1 MAQSQAQTT
10 LTPPQKPTISQRL
23 LRAMSL
29 VGTSRL
35 ACLHLSDQADSEFF
49 DVSETL
55 EMVEYMIGEIAEEL
69 EKKE

>member
-1 MAQSQAQTT
+1 
-10 LTPPQKPTISQRL
+10 
-23 LRAMSL
+23 MSL

-35 ACLHLSDQADSEFF
+35 ACLHLSDQGDSEFF